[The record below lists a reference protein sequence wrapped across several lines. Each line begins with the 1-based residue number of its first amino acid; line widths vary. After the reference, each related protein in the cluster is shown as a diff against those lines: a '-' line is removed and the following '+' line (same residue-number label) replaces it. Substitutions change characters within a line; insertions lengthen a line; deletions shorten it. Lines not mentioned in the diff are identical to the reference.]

1 MKAKVVTLDNKAS
14 GEVSLS
20 KEIFG
25 LPERKD
31 ILHRVVNW
39 QLAKRRA
46 GTHLVKGRSDVG
58 GSNKKPFR
66 QKGTGNARRGT
77 MYATQHRGGG
87 IVMGPKVRSHA
98 IELPKKIR
106 ALGLKTALSAKQ
118 AAGELIILKEAALK
132 SPKTAELSKQFAA
145 LGFTSALIVDGAEVN
160 ENFKK
165 AVSNLKFVD
174 VLPAQGANV
183 YDILRHEKLV
193 LTEAAIKK
201 LEERLA

>member
-14 GEVSLS
+14 GEISLNA
-20 KEIFG
+20 EIFG

-46 GTHLVKGRSDVG
+46 GTHLVKGRSDVS
-58 GSNKKPFR
+58 GSKKKPFN
-66 QKGTGNARRGT
+66 QKGTGRARRGT
-77 MYATQHRGGG
+77 LYGTQHRGGG
-87 IVMGPKVRSHA
+87 IVMGPQVRSHA
-98 IELPKKIR
+98 IELPKKVR

-118 AAGELIILKEAALK
+118 AAGELIILKDVVLT
-132 SPKTAELSKQFAA
+132 SPKTADLAKQFAA
-145 LGFTSALIVDGAEVN
+145 LGFSSALIIDGAEVN
-160 ENFKK
+160 VNFLK
-165 AVSNLKFVD
+165 ALSNLKHVD

-183 YDILRHEKLV
+183 YDILRHKKLV
-193 LTEAAIKK
+193 LTEAAIQK

>member
-14 GEVSLS
+14 GEISLN

-46 GTHLVKGRSDVG
+46 GTHLVKGRSDVS
-58 GSNKKPFR
+58 GSKKKPFR

-77 MYATQHRGGG
+77 MYGTQHRGGG

-98 IELPKKIR
+98 IDLPKKVR
-106 ALGLKTALSAKQ
+106 ALGLKVALSSKQ
-118 AAGELIILKEAALK
+118 AAGELLVLKDAVLK
-132 SPKTAELSKQFAA
+132 APKTAELVKQFAA
-145 LGFTSALIVDGAEVN
+145 LGCDSALIVDGAEVN
-160 ENFKK
+160 VNFKK
-165 AVSNLKFVD
+165 AVANIKHVD
-174 VLPAQGANV
+174 VLPAGGANV
-183 YDILRHEKLV
+183 YDILRHKKLV
-193 LTEAAIKK
+193 LTEAAIKQ

>member
-14 GEVSLS
+14 GEISLN

-46 GTHLVKGRSDVG
+46 GTHLVKGRSDVS
-58 GSNKKPFR
+58 GSKKKPFR

-77 MYATQHRGGG
+77 MYGTQHRGGG

-98 IELPKKIR
+98 IDLPKKVQ
-106 ALGLKTALSAKQ
+106 GLW
-118 AAGELIILKEAALK
+118 
-132 SPKTAELSKQFAA
+132 
-145 LGFTSALIVDGAEVN
+145 
-160 ENFKK
+160 
-165 AVSNLKFVD
+165 SNHRID
-174 VLPAQGANV
+174 RG
-183 YDILRHEKLV
+183 
-193 LTEAAIKK
+193 
-201 LEERLA
+201 

>member
-1 MKAKVVTLDNKAS
+1 MKAKVVTLENKAS
-14 GEVSLS
+14 GEVSLN
-20 KEIFG
+20 EGIFG

-58 GSNKKPFR
+58 GSNKKPFK

-98 IELPKKIR
+98 IDLPKKVR
-106 ALGLKTALSAKQ
+106 ALGLKVALSAKQ
-118 AAGELIILKEAALK
+118 AAGQLFVIKDADLK
-132 SPKTAELSKQFAA
+132 SPKTADLAKQFAA
-145 LGFTSALIVDGAEVN
+145 LGFSSALIVDGAEVN
-160 ENFKK
+160 VNFKK
-165 AVSNLKFVD
+165 AVSNLKHVD

-193 LTEAAIKK
+193 LTEAAIQK

>member
-1 MKAKVVTLDNKAS
+1 MKVKVVTLENKAA
-14 GEVSLS
+14 GEVSLN

-31 ILHRVVNW
+31 VLHRVVNW

-46 GTHLVKGRSDVG
+46 GTHKVKGRGEVS
-58 GSNKKPFR
+58 GSTRKPFK

-87 IVMGPKVRSHA
+87 IVMGPQVRSHA
-98 IELPKKIR
+98 VDLPKKIR
-106 ALGLKTALSAKQ
+106 ALGLKTALSTKQ
-118 AAGELIILKEAALK
+118 AKGQLVVLKDAVLKEVK
-132 SPKTAELSKQFAA
+132 
-145 LGFTSALIVDGAEVN
+145 TSALAKQLQALGLKSALVVDGAQVN

-165 AVSNLKFVD
+165 AVANLKFVD
-174 VLPAQGANV
+174 VLPAGGANV
-183 YDILRHEKLV
+183 YDILRHENLV
-193 LTEAAIKK
+193 LTEEAVKK